1 MPRKQST
8 NRNVGNVQKFVGTSY
23 DEMKA
28 LYDNLDALL
37 ALETGVQY
45 TLRYLGPS
53 AGDAPSTRED
63 GSPIQD
69 GDYFFDTDADA
80 LVYYDAVDDI
90 WFAVDPSEVIQAR
103 DEAIAASIVAG
114 QAKDNAELAANNA
127 RLSENT
133 AKVYETNAEASKDAA
148 GLSEMSAGLSA
159 TDAATYAAQSAIDA
173 SNTAADVMT
182 TNADVVTTTD
192 NAATTSTHAI
202 NAKNSETAAALSA
215 QQAEQAFDSFDDRY
229 LGTFSTP
236 PTTDN
241 DGDPLV
247 KGATYYNSVE
257 LAVYYWNGAVWE
269 APDKSASDS
278 ADAAAASAATATTK
292 AGEASNAATTA
303 LNAQTA
309 AKSSENAAQ
318 SSQNA
323 AEAAEVGAELAESNA
338 ATSEANAAE
347 SETVARASENNAA
360 NSAASAKENA
370 DRSEQH
376 AAGGKGL
383 TLAIRDALR
392 AQRKREY
399 TGSGFTEWG
408 NQYDYN
414 DGDPV
419 QHGLWTYYGST
430 GSANELGLGADPSVD
445 PNNLQGES
453 RTDYPIANVDGVEM
467 SLIGSTTSTPAY
479 KNANKILFPT
489 APDGSKTLNES
500 TGEVRKYHDL
510 AGVGTPYEAH
520 TVDFDGSTYIDLVAS
535 PYVMP
540 VGSKVEF
547 KFKLN
552 DVSGYQYLF
561 DTQNLTRVYI
571 YKTTGTNNLL
581 WGGFGSTIKVNGVD
595 ISTNTFAVEAGV
607 EYHIE
612 ATTNATSNI
621 DRIGAKS
628 AGGVLSDFA
637 RGQIWDITLASS
649 EDGVEPITYN
659 TVTTQPKDDA
669 APVVSEIDAGDN
681 PDMPTGYMPFYQ
693 DAGYV
698 TIPEF
703 PLADSMNISMV
714 MRPDNDTELMVFGQ
728 NPEGQTMRLYW
739 YNDTSSGLFR
749 IAAGSGTS
757 LTFDPLVAGRVYV
770 TEVQIRKNV
779 GASDYTVTAQVNGVI
794 KTQSNVTFGH
804 NTFDSFT
811 LGSEEGVKNN
821 NRWDGA
827 IFGFGI
833 EYPDAPD
840 LNRTYGS
847 VEVDDPAGRLTVE
860 DDLGFG
866 TEDWTPEFDGFNN
879 VIVPPVMNFTGI
891 ARELEMTVVPDNVG
905 SSWRIGQTFSKDG
918 EVNRF
923 YLRYDASGTI
933 TAGIGNATIQSVLN
947 MTVGE
952 TYNFKFICDNS
963 LNIELFVNGV
973 STITG
978 TTSFRADF
986 VLDNF
991 YLGAAGTADS
1001 GPSEH
1006 LNGKLTNVRIT
1017 DPNSVANSRHYPLVI
1032 NQPTQPDTLIA
1043 EDAGY
1048 DKDTAPFYTP
1058 SYSNT
1063 DGWVEIPEITLG
1075 SGDAIKLKFQW
1086 EDEGKAYDGILDNA
1100 SVPSLHLRIHNDGRL
1115 RWTNHGTLRVN
1126 GTVYTDGSFYP
1137 VSGEVYEVEIA
1148 LDRNLTLARIGR
1160 LYNGNPWSGK
1170 IWDIE
1175 FTDNTDPT
1183 NSRYYPSVD
1192 YRVDGDT
1199 SGTVLDE
1206 THGLLSDSFSDG
1218 RWVESAAGT
1227 INGES
1232 LTITS
1237 SFGSGRVGTFPSP
1250 AINGVDVTVSFDVV
1264 SYSGT
1269 TNGGRVIVYRNGS
1282 QDGNLGTF
1290 DSSDVGTRVT
1300 LTANPTGNYGS
1311 DGNDVVFYVDASGIS
1326 FEVANVEVSANNNG
1340 TLVNFPSGS
1349 EWTLAQVDG
1358 ASDGTLENFT
1368 AGLEWNNDLP
1378 ITDGTMVGFAQPW
1391 HHETGRYIGSIIG
1404 ETTQAVWDVQDS
1416 QKAFHDVK
1424 YNADF
1429 HVITSRKDLVFLET
1443 WLEKVEGFV
1452 RPYGNVQFGGSSHD
1466 GVTLVPVT
1474 NFKAQGYSA
1483 FGEWDEN
1490 TVGKVADWDAMT
1502 PTQKSV
1508 WASNP
1513 KNNLVFNPED
1523 NEYYQDSYRIRTV
1536 EGLGD
1541 DWQRAGMKLNHT
1553 YDRMAYRTNDLAVVP
1568 KLHNESIAAD
1578 LGSINRGNFTPKT
1591 TDDSVNDYGFF
1602 QALNTSQGF
1611 VEGGAALPI
1620 ALTQRLNQGAYH
1632 PTYNPSGCRQWN
1644 QDKDNGGAGTWTH
1657 PDVSHELI
1665 TSTEQAFDI
1674 QYGGLGRVGAHS
1686 LTGYIGAGTGRSD
1699 QYDYYDAI
1707 YAGQVEDLRLNAN
1720 KQDKQELLTDAVRR
1734 GVRGETRGK
1743 GKVPFTSSLSTGAD
1757 KFTTPTGRIYR
1768 TSSTGSSFFI
1778 DYNSESVLE
1787 FRDKFSVGDTI
1798 RFNDRENDVYLVG
1811 TISGFD
1817 TSGSSLNVRITG
1829 TYNGYTVVPSYVGT
1843 ISDFTLLGVLVEQEL
1858 SAEYDSLPWVD
1869 LIGDPQR
1876 ISATFPDGVVGQWL
1890 STIPDNGSHF
1900 FYFNEKANGDVQ
1912 RQFTVDDGVNWTS
1925 GGVTED
1931 FVQNGFT
1938 WAPNALTVALL
1949 HYEALSD
1956 FTESDDNRAVLGKLG
1971 DVVTSDFNAIN
1982 FGNRLMPSL
1991 IGEIAKNSV
2000 GSSIVSRNLSVTS
2013 NAIDPNTGVARSGS
2027 RYPQHAPVIGG
2038 APTNDS
2044 DAVKAL
2050 PHLVEKDG
2058 LLYVQWHGT
2067 QLVYSAN
2074 GTTGNEWGDTFAG
2087 TTFTSPYGEITI
2099 VDGESTK
2106 IDENGNTVKVVTHT
2120 EQIPI
2125 GIANHNQDN

>member
-1541 DWQRAGMKLNHT
+1541 EWACVRPTIASTGTPTWLGYAQSGTNSRYIVQRGQREDTRDWYKDNTVSGT
-1553 YDRMAYRTNDLAVVP
+1553 IFGGTNRSGF
-1568 KLHNESIAAD
+1568 N
-1578 LGSINRGNFTPKT
+1578 
-1591 TDDSVNDYGFF
+1591 DDEPTIF
-1602 QALNTSQGF
+1602 QNTEGTNTSSANGKCF
-1611 VEGGAALPI
+1611 AMPI
-1620 ALTQRLNQGAYH
+1620 ALVQRLNQGAYH
-1632 PTYNPSGCRQWN
+1632 PTYNPQGCDAFIRN
-1644 QDKDNGGAGTWTH
+1644 DGAAKVGWY
-1657 PDVSHELI
+1657 VSNKFREPNN
-1665 TSTEQAFDI
+1665 TGDCFPVRKGYPAWDGFR
-1674 QYGGLGRVGAHS
+1674 YGH
-1686 LTGYIGAGTGRSD
+1686 GYIGQSGGRAD
-1699 QYDYYDAI
+1699 QYKYYDAI

-1743 GKVPFTSSLSTGAD
+1743 GKVPFTTVQTAD
-1757 KFTTPTGRIYR
+1757 QAA
-1768 TSSTGSSFFI
+1768 TGSPTSAFDGI
-1778 DYNSESVLE
+1778 DTSHIT
-1787 FRDKFSVGDTI
+1787 VGDMCWAEDAAGDYQRRTI
-1798 RFNDRENDVYLVG
+1798 TYAGSNG
-1811 TISGFD
+1811 TISF
-1817 TSGSSLNVRITG
+1817 NE
-1829 TYNGYTVVPSYVGT
+1829 T
-1843 ISDFTLLGVLVEQEL
+1843 IQGRKSDSKLIHEREL

-1869 LIGDPQR
+1869 LIGDPER
-1876 ISATFPDGVVGQWL
+1876 IAATFPDGVVGQW
-1890 STIPDNGSHF
+1890 IPDLTTGNSDRDLNRKGIVLTGTLFTENDGASWTV
-1900 FYFNEKANGDVQ
+1900 ESKAINSTTN
-1912 RQFTVDDGVNWTS
+1912 TVNTFLDS
-1925 GGVTED
+1925 SLLRLYL
-1931 FVQNGFT
+1931 
-1938 WAPNALTVALL
+1938 LT
-1949 HYEALSD
+1949 YEALSD
-1956 FTESDDNRAVLGKLG
+1956 FTESDDNLAVVGDLG
-1971 DVVTSDFNAIN
+1971 DVYNAKFYTIER
-1982 FGNRLMPSL
+1982 GNRIAPSL
-1991 IGEIAKNSV
+1991 LGVILKDNRDPTHHQLRVNSYSIHPANGDLDG
-2000 GSSIVSRNLSVTS
+2000 GSGYLPIHEPIRL
-2013 NAIDPNTGVARSGS
+2013 P
-2027 RYPQHAPVIGG
+2027 AP
-2038 APTNDS
+2038 ANDS

-2067 QLVYSAN
+2067 QLFYDAA
-2074 GTTGNEWGDTFAG
+2074 GTVGNEWGDTFAG
-2087 TTFTSPYGEITI
+2087 TTFTNAYGKISI
-2099 VDGESTK
+2099 VDGEDTK
-2106 IDENGNTVKVVTHT
+2106 PDENGNTVKVVTHT
-2120 EQIPI
+2120 ETIPI
-2125 GIANHNQDN
+2125 GIANHNQDI

>member
-399 TGSGFTEWG
+399 AGSGFAEWG
-408 NQYDYN
+408 KHLENTSN
-414 DGDPV
+414 LTPINE
-419 QHGLWTYYGST
+419 GLWQSID
-430 GSANELGLGADPSVD
+430 SRF
-445 PNNLQGES
+445 PNALFMGDTDGIGTS
-453 RTDYPIANVDGVEM
+453 RTDYAISVVDGVEHT
-467 SLIGSTTSTPAY
+467 ITQTAGVDGRAY
-479 KNANKILFPT
+479 SQFKFPT
-489 APDGSKTLNES
+489 APDGTKTLNES

-1032 NQPTQPDTLIA
+1032 NSATKPDTLIA

-1048 DKDTAPFYTP
+1048 DKDTSPFYSPDYYGSSRGTYIEIP
-1058 SYSNT
+1058 DWSMSVGNSVGMKVLYDGSLTTGFSFLFDHDVNDAINPYLYCT
-1063 DGWVEIPEITLG
+1063 LYDDGWTVNSP
-1075 SGDAIKLKFQW
+1075 SQ
-1086 EDEGKAYDGILDNA
+1086 LD
-1100 SVPSLHLRIHNDGRL
+1100 
-1115 RWTNHGTLRVN
+1115 
-1126 GTVYTDGSFYP
+1126 
-1137 VSGEVYEVEIA
+1137 VSI
-1148 LDRNLTLARIGR
+1148 D
-1160 LYNGNPWSGK
+1160 GNPYGNTRLEYGREYDVEVNANAEFRINLLGNSWYKNQSHAFKGK
-1170 IWDIE
+1170 MWDIE
-1175 FTDNTDPT
+1175 LTDNTDPT
-1183 NSRYYPSVD
+1183 NSRYYPSLD

-1541 DWQRAGMKLNHT
+1541 EWACVRPTIASTGTPTWLGYAQSGTNSRYIVQRGQREDTRDWYKDNTVSGT
-1553 YDRMAYRTNDLAVVP
+1553 IFGGTNRSGF
-1568 KLHNESIAAD
+1568 N
-1578 LGSINRGNFTPKT
+1578 
-1591 TDDSVNDYGFF
+1591 DDEPTIF
-1602 QALNTSQGF
+1602 QNTEGTNTSSANGKCF
-1611 VEGGAALPI
+1611 AMPI
-1620 ALTQRLNQGAYH
+1620 ALVQRLNQGAYH
-1632 PTYNPSGCRQWN
+1632 PTYNPQGCDAFIRN
-1644 QDKDNGGAGTWTH
+1644 DGAAKVGWY
-1657 PDVSHELI
+1657 VSNKFREPNN
-1665 TSTEQAFDI
+1665 TGDCFPVRKGYPAWDGFR
-1674 QYGGLGRVGAHS
+1674 YGH
-1686 LTGYIGAGTGRSD
+1686 GYIGQSGGRAD
-1699 QYDYYDAI
+1699 QYKYYDAI

-1743 GKVPFTSSLSTGAD
+1743 GKVPFTTVQTAD
-1757 KFTTPTGRIYR
+1757 QAA
-1768 TSSTGSSFFI
+1768 TGSPTSAFDGI
-1778 DYNSESVLE
+1778 DTSHIT
-1787 FRDKFSVGDTI
+1787 VGDMCWAEDAAGDYQRRTI
-1798 RFNDRENDVYLVG
+1798 TYAGSNG
-1811 TISGFD
+1811 TISF
-1817 TSGSSLNVRITG
+1817 NE
-1829 TYNGYTVVPSYVGT
+1829 T
-1843 ISDFTLLGVLVEQEL
+1843 IQGRKSDSKLIHEREL

-1869 LIGDPQR
+1869 IIGDPER
-1876 ISATFPDGVVGQWL
+1876 IAATFPDGVVGQWIPQ
-1890 STIPDNGSHF
+1890 IPDGTSIAF
-1900 FYFNEKANGDVQ
+1900 SANEKMNEN
-1912 RQFTVDDGVNWTS
+1912 FTKLYTSDDGATWTTGSPTYGIDTITNTYTDDIAVN
-1925 GGVTED
+1925 
-1931 FVQNGFT
+1931 Q
-1938 WAPNALTVALL
+1938 VALMY
-1949 HYEALSD
+1949 YESLSD
-1956 FTESDDNRAVLGKLG
+1956 FTESDDNRAVVGDLG
-1971 DVVTSDFNAIN
+1971 DVYNAKFYTIER
-1982 FGNRLMPSL
+1982 GNRIAPSL
-1991 IGEIAKNSV
+1991 LGVILKDNRDPTHHQLRVNSYSIHPANGDLDG
-2000 GSSIVSRNLSVTS
+2000 GSGYLPIHEPIRL
-2013 NAIDPNTGVARSGS
+2013 P
-2027 RYPQHAPVIGG
+2027 AP
-2038 APTNDS
+2038 ANDS